1 MPRTRGGDLE
11 HGLLGGPEPE
21 PEPEA
26 ALSRYDS
33 RAREPEPKTET
44 EQSDA
49 MGSGA
54 LGQPRSVQVGTDS
67 ARHRASL
74 EDRGVRG
81 AVLSWEGGE
90 LPLSFAAIKRDGT
103 TLTVTV
109 SEAVH
114 PDCSKKGTPIAFASS
129 SAAEAEAWQVEI
141 QQAIEWVNSRH
152 WGISKSFIQEQRDRW
167 EAERM
172 RCKGATVA
180 EYFQTIGLGSVFD
193 EQWVPFSVHLCDFQ
207 WGFATFFGIINE
219 KKGKTMQSWCSGVLS
234 VLQAKEQK
242 SAADEK
248 EIAYYTRKVNGT
260 EPYEEMELTDYMN
273 VLKHQDLAPVI
284 SQLNLSAVACD
295 LWV

>member
-1 MPRTRGGDLE
+1 MLGQ
-11 HGLLGGPEPE
+11 GLLGGEP
-21 PEPEA
+21 PLATVA
-26 ALSRYDS
+26 AVPLPSA
-33 RAREPEPKTET
+33 ARGP
-44 EQSDA
+44 DA
-49 MGSGA
+49 TVDGDASKSWT
-54 LGQPRSVQVGTDS
+54 SVD
-67 ARHRASL
+67 
-74 EDRGVRG
+74 DRGVRG
-81 AVLSWEGGE
+81 AVLRWEGGE
-90 LPLSFAAIKRDGT
+90 LPLTFADIEQNNA

-114 PDCSKKGTPIAFASS
+114 PDCGRKGQPVALTCGSP
-129 SAAEAEAWQVEI
+129 AEAAALQSEI
-141 QQAIEWVNSRH
+141 ERAIETVNSRH
-152 WGISKSFIQEQRDRW
+152 WGISKSFVREQHERW
-167 EAERM
+167 EAERR
-172 RCKGATVA
+172 RCEEMTVA